1 MTRDG
6 KGRETLEPADPAV
19 IPARDTRLW
28 WIAVGLSV
36 GPAVS
41 NGLARFAYG
50 LVLPAMRDDL
60 AWSYTEA
67 GWLNTANAI
76 GYLAGAL
83 AALAAIR
90 RFGPRNLFIAGM
102 VLTTLA
108 LILSGLTRDFWVLT
122 AWRILAGIGG
132 APVFIAGGAM
142 ASTLF
147 RDDPWRNA
155 LAIAVYFGGGG
166 LGQLLS
172 GATTPLFLEAY
183 GPSFWPETWLGL
195 GIVAAVG
202 CVPAIW
208 AARALVPP
216 SSAAP
221 QGGHARLP
229 YRRMLAALGGY
240 FLFGLGYLIY
250 LTFLVA
256 WMREDGAEAWL
267 VAVVWSTMGIG
278 TMLSPFIWRRVL
290 ARSQGGGAM
299 ALSNLA
305 CGAGT
310 FVALVLTPP
319 VGVLLSA
326 AVVGASFYIVP
337 TAATTFGRKNLLEAQ
352 WGQSFAVFTTLFSIG
367 QMIGPVAAGALAD
380 LTGGIGPGLV
390 LSGAILLFG
399 AAIAVFQRPLTAGPD

>member
-1 MTRDG
+1 MSS
-6 KGRETLEPADPAV
+6 A
-19 IPARDTRLW
+19 RLW
-28 WIAVGLSV
+28 WIAAGLSV

-50 LVLPAMRDDL
+50 LVLPAMREDL

-83 AALAAIR
+83 GALAAIR

-108 LILSGLTRDFWVLT
+108 LILSGLTRDFWSLT

-142 ASTLF
+142 AATLF

-172 GATTPLFLEAY
+172 GATVPLYLDAY
-183 GPSFWPETWLGL
+183 GPGFWPQTWLGL
-195 GIVAAVG
+195 GFVAAVA
-202 CVPAIW
+202 CVPAIR
-208 AARALVPP
+208 AARALAPP
-216 SSAAP
+216 SNTVAED
-221 QGGHARLP
+221 GHARLP
-229 YRRMLAALGGY
+229 YLHMLSALSGY

-267 VAVVWSTMGIG
+267 VAVVWSIMGIG

-290 ARSQGGGAM
+290 ARSRGGGAM

-305 CGAGT
+305 CGIGT
-310 FVALVLTPP
+310 LIALVMSPP
-319 VGVLLSA
+319 IGVLLSA

-337 TAATTFGRKNLLEAQ
+337 TAATTFGRKNLEEAQ
-352 WGQSFAVFTTLFSIG
+352 WGQSFAAFTVLFSIG
-367 QMIGPVAAGALAD
+367 QMIGPVAAGMLAD
-380 LTGGIGPGLV
+380 FAGGVGPGLV
-390 LSGAILLFG
+390 LSGGILVLG
-399 AAIAVFQRPLTAGPD
+399 AAVAALQRPLAARPA